1 MPWHTSRASMTFAP
15 WVRLARLSLLTA
27 CLYSWLAVQGCGPG
41 PGYGSRSRQRKL
53 TPMSYK
59 QFVPGVSENNLGAS
73 GRAEGRIT
81 RNSERFNELVCNY
94 NTDIDFKDEEHT
106 KADRFMTKRC
116 KDCLN
121 KLAIAVMNQ
130 WPGVRLRVT
139 EAWDEDGHHPPG
151 SLHYEGRAVDI
162 TTSDRDTKKY
172 GLLAQLAVEA
182 GFDWVH
188 YESKYHVHCS
198 VKADHSVAVEK
209 GGCFSGSGLVT
220 MAGGVKKPMS
230 CLRPGEK
237 VLSLS
242 WSGEIILSRVFL
254 FLHRDSESR
263 SNFLIFGTENGLQI
277 ALTPNHLIFVASSFK
292 LHYEYSAIFA
302 KRVRIGDYILT
313 TGGDRGILPSKV
325 VSILLEERMGVYAPL
340 TEHGNL
346 FVDGVLASNYASV
359 EDHKL
364 AHWAF
369 WPFRFLFGFSQSEI
383 EENSQTVILKS
394 SAKVYICS
402 TDLTFLTNVTHNSLG
417 TSSST
422 CSKLQDA
429 TVGMDRFLQVCDW
442 ADGPKTV
449 YWYARLL
456 HTLGQIFLDPQK
468 FY

>member
-1 MPWHTSRASMTFAP
+1 MTLAP
-15 WVRLARLSLLTA
+15 WLRLARLGLLTA
-27 CLYSWLAVQGCGPG
+27 CLYSWLAVDGCGPG
-41 PGYGSRSRQRKL
+41 PGYGGRHRQRKL

-59 QFVPGVSENNLGAS
+59 QYVPGVSENNLGAS

-81 RNSERFNELVCNY
+81 RSSERFNELVCNY
-94 NTDIDFKDEEHT
+94 NTDIDFKDEERSN
-106 KADRFMTKRC
+106 ADRFMTKRC

-209 GGCFSGSGLVT
+209 GGCFSASGLVT
-220 MAGGVKKPMS
+220 MADGLQKPMS

-237 VLSLS
+237 VLSVS
-242 WSGEIILSRVFL
+242 GSGEVVFSWVLL
-254 FLHRDSESR
+254 FLHLDRESR
-263 SNFLIFGTENGLQI
+263 TSFFIITTENGKQI
-277 ALTPNHLIFVASSFK
+277 ALTPNHLIFATHNLK
-292 LHYEYSAIFA
+292 LHHHDYETIFA
-302 KRVRIGDYILT
+302 RSVRIGDFILT
-313 TGGDRGILPSKV
+313 TGAASGIHPSKV
-325 VSILLEERMGVYAPL
+325 VSVSLEERMGVYAPL

-346 FVDGVLASNYASV
+346 FVDGVLVSNYATF
-359 EDHKL
+359 EDHRL
-364 AHWAF
+364 AHSAF
-369 WPFRFLFGFSQSEI
+369 WPFRVLFVLFHKEM
-383 EENSQTVILKS
+383 EEDLQRMEVP
-394 SAKVYICS
+394 YICS
-402 TDLTFLTNVTHNSLG
+402 TNQTILTSVIHNSL
-417 TSSST
+417 SRVF
-422 CSKLQDA
+422 KWQDA
-429 TVGMDRFLQVCDW
+429 TVAEME
-442 ADGPKTV
+442 KEV

-456 HTLGQIFLDPQK
+456 HTLGRIFLDPQR

>member
-1 MPWHTSRASMTFAP
+1 MTLAP
-15 WVRLARLSLLTA
+15 WLKLARLGLLTA
-27 CLYSWLAVQGCGPG
+27 WLYSWLLVEGCGPG
-41 PGYGSRSRQRKL
+41 PGYGTRHRQRKL
-53 TPMSYK
+53 SPMSYK
-59 QFVPGVSENNLGAS
+59 QYVPSVSENNLGAS

-81 RNSERFNELVCNY
+81 RSSERFNELVCNY

-182 GFDWVH
+182 GFDWVY

-220 MAGGVKKPMS
+220 MADGVQKPMS

-242 WSGEIILSRVFL
+242 ESGEVVLSRVLL
-254 FLHRDSESR
+254 FLHLDRESR
-263 SNFLIFGTENGLQI
+263 TMFFIFTTENGKRM
-277 ALTPNHLIFVASSFK
+277 ALTPNHLIFATPNLK
-292 LHYEYSAIFA
+292 LHHHEYEAMFA
-302 KRVRIGDYILT
+302 KNVRTGHYILS
-313 TGGDRGILPSKV
+313 TGDNRGLQPSKV
-325 VSILLEERMGVYAPL
+325 VSISLEEMMGVYAPL

-346 FVDGVLASNYASV
+346 FVDGVLVSNYASV
-359 EDHKL
+359 EDHRL

-369 WPFRFLFGFSQSEI
+369 WPLRVLFRFFQTVM
-383 EENSQTVILKS
+383 EENSQRVVVNS
-394 SAKVYICS
+394 SAMVLNICS
-402 TDLTFLTNVTHNSLG
+402 TDQTFLTNVMHNS
-417 TSSST
+417 SSSI
-422 CSKLQDA
+422 CKKFPDV
-429 TVGMDRFLQVCDW
+429 TVETENEHSFLQQ
-442 ADGPKTV
+442 KEV